1 MVLIAEGVPKSL
13 SRPHRELERGEELPH
28 DSEDRP
34 ISSRVEPVSIAGE
47 PIGTMFAAE
56 RN

>member
-13 SRPHRELERGEELPH
+13 SRSHRELERGEELPH

-47 PIGTMFAAE
+47 SIGTMFAAE